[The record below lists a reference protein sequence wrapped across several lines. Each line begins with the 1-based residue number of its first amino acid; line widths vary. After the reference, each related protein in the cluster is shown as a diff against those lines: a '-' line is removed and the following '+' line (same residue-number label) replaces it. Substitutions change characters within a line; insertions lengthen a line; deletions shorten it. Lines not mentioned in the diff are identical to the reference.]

1 MNNDIQN
8 AERQDNLRML
18 RESAQS
24 FAAKES
30 PLTRARGLRGTP
42 TGFDRG
48 FWGKLAEQGWT
59 GLLIPESADGYGQ
72 GFSEMAAV
80 VAALATQVSPEPVVP
95 ALVFASRLIQHSS
108 SGELQNGLLAQIAA
122 GELIPAVAWQ
132 EDATGRII
140 NLGAANTVAQPAGGK
155 VKLTGE
161 KHHIRPGAGCD
172 GFVVSACGAG
182 GELSLFWVPANT
194 PGVTASEVPLA
205 DGASAARVKF
215 DNVTLDAGQCLAQG
229 AAALHAIT
237 RAYDEALVMASV
249 ELLAL
254 QRAMLA
260 MTLEYLR
267 TRKQFGK
274 PIGSFQSLQHRAVD
288 LHIQQELTA
297 SVVDQAIDLLDRDTP
312 DAERSAM
319 ASRVKARASD
329 AGLLLARESVQL
341 HGAIGFTDEYDLGLY
356 VQRAL
361 VLSAW
366 LGNAQTQ
373 RRRYAAITQTIE
385 TNA

>member
-1 MNNDIQN
+1 
-8 AERQDNLRML
+8 
-18 RESAQS
+18 
-24 FAAKES
+24 
-30 PLTRARGLRGTP
+30 
-42 TGFDRG
+42 
-48 FWGKLAEQGWT
+48 
-59 GLLIPESADGYGQ
+59 
-72 GFSEMAAV
+72 
-80 VAALATQVSPEPVVP
+80 
-95 ALVFASRLIQHSS
+95 
-108 SGELQNGLLAQIAA
+108 
-122 GELIPAVAWQ
+122 
-132 EDATGRII
+132 
-140 NLGAANTVAQPAGGK
+140 
-155 VKLTGE
+155 
-161 KHHIRPGAGCD
+161 
-172 GFVVSACGAG
+172 
-182 GELSLFWVPANT
+182 VPANT
-194 PGVTASEVPLA
+194 PGVTASLVPLA
-205 DGASAARVKF
+205 DGISAARVKF

-229 AAALHAIT
+229 AAALHAMS

-254 QRAMLA
+254 QRAMLT

-297 SVVDQAIDLLDRDTP
+297 SVVNQAIELLDRDTP

-319 ASRVKARASD
+319 ASRVKARAAD